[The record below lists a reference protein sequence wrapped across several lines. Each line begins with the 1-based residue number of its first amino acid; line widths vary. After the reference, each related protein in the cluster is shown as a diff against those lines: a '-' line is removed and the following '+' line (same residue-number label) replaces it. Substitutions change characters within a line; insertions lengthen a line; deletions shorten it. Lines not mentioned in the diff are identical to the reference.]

1 MARRFGGL
9 PWAAQRAYGGM
20 SMDIKD
26 SGEIEI
32 LTDCEK
38 KTTVRLKELVPDRWG
53 EERFL

>member
-1 MARRFGGL
+1 
-9 PWAAQRAYGGM
+9 M

-38 KTTVRLKELVPDRWG
+38 KNTVRLKEFVPDWWG
-53 EERFL
+53 EERFGK

>member
-1 MARRFGGL
+1 MARYFGGL

-26 SGEIEI
+26 SGKIEI

-38 KTTVRLKELVPDRWG
+38 KTTVRLKELVPDWWG

>member
-1 MARRFGGL
+1 
-9 PWAAQRAYGGM
+9 M

-53 EERFL
+53 EGRFGK

>member
-1 MARRFGGL
+1 
-9 PWAAQRAYGGM
+9 
-20 SMDIKD
+20 MDIKD

-38 KTTVRLKELVPDRWG
+38 KTTVRLKELVPDWWD

>member
-1 MARRFGGL
+1 
-9 PWAAQRAYGGM
+9 
-20 SMDIKD
+20 MDIKD

-38 KTTVRLKELVPDRWG
+38 QTTVRLKELVPDWWG